1 MSSAPAVV
9 VIASWNV
16 DLCLRVERQPQ
27 RGETITGQGFTTSP
41 GGKGSNAAIAAARQ
55 GAAVAVIARIGDDD
69 FGRMGLDLWSR
80 EGIDIAAVTQASGE
94 RSGVAQILIY
104 PDGDNSIVVAPG
116 ANTGLDAT
124 LVGRAASLICQARV
138 VIANF
143 EVPLEAIR
151 EAFTLARQAGALTV
165 LNPAPARAC
174 LPSELAGLVDLLT
187 PNETEAATLSG
198 GTGEIV
204 DQAQRLIDQGV
215 GAVLIT
221 RGTQGVSLFH
231 GREEP
236 LHIDG
241 HPMQVQDTI
250 GAGDTFNGAL
260 AAALSQG
267 CGLEAAARIGNAAA
281 ALSVSKAGAIAGMPG
296 REAVAALLGDGP
308 LGVSP
313 RRKR

>member
-16 DLCLRVERQPQ
+16 DLCLRVERQPE
-27 RGETITGQGFTTSP
+27 RGETITGKGFTTSP

-80 EGIDIAAVTQASGE
+80 EGIDLSAVTQASDE

-116 ANTGLDAT
+116 ANAGLDAA
-124 LVGRAASLICQARV
+124 LVRRAAPLILQARV
-138 VIANF
+138 VVANF

-151 EAFTLARQAGALTV
+151 QAFALARQTGALTV
-165 LNPAPARAC
+165 LNPAPARAG
-174 LPSELAGLVDLLT
+174 LPSELSGLVDLLT
-187 PNETEAATLSG
+187 PNETEVSMLAG
-198 GTGEIV
+198 GTGEIA

-215 GAVLIT
+215 RAVLVT
-221 RGTQGVSLFH
+221 RGAQGVSVYH
-231 GREEP
+231 GRAEP
-236 LHIDG
+236 LHIAG
-241 HPMQVQDTI
+241 HPMEVEDTI

-260 AAALSQG
+260 AAALAEG

-296 REAVAALLGDGP
+296 PEAVAALLGGNP
-308 LGVSP
+308 AGVSP
-313 RRKR
+313 RRER